1 MRSTEIFGNKRGGN
15 MIETVIAPNNMQV
28 VVIPPKSREET
39 KQSSKRLKVAAYCR
53 VSTDEKEQ
61 INSYKAQ
68 IEYYTEKINKNP
80 EWQMAGI
87 FADEGISGTQAKKR
101 PEFLKMIRQC
111 RQGKIDLILTKSFS
125 RFARNTLDSID
136 YIRELRLLGI
146 GVVSE
151 KENMNTLNE
160 DSEMLITILSC
171 FAQAESESISKNVSW
186 GIHQSFKNGNVP
198 MQYSRLLGYRKSEDG
213 QTEIVPDEAEVV
225 KEIYRCYL
233 DGMSMNLI
241 ADRLNEKGLTT
252 KKSNSPYRKSVI
264 QRILTNEK
272 YTGDAILQ
280 KTYVTDCI
288 TKKTRKNN
296 GELPMYI
303 VKNHHEP
310 IISRADFNR
319 VQEEMARRSAKRNIA
334 DKLTKT
340 EQGKYSAK
348 YALSELLICGECGS
362 HYRRVTWTAKGF
374 KEIKWRC
381 ISRIQYGKRKC
392 HDSPTIDEQTLHKAI
407 VSAINEFCEVKDDV
421 AKVLRESVTEELDV
435 DLNGSVQAAQQRI
448 DVLAY
453 NIDGLIKLA
462 TVPESAATAVADI
475 EKFSEEMKALREFIE
490 AEKLKQAKTE
500 RSNAELDIVLKR
512 LENEDLAIAEYDD
525 VVVRQLI
532 EKVTVMDKKTIIVT
546 FKGGFEIRKGLNGNI
561 ALCAGYTPS

>member
-1 MRSTEIFGNKRGGN
+1 MTETLTQNDMR
-15 MIETVIAPNNMQV
+15 
-28 VVIPPKSREET
+28 VVIIPAKSQEEI
-39 KQSSKRLKVAAYCR
+39 KQTKRLKVAAYCR

-61 INSYKAQ
+61 VNSYKAQ

-198 MQYSRLLGYRKSEDG
+198 MQYSRLLGYRKGKNDAP
-213 QTEIVPDEAEVV
+213 EIVPDEAEVV

-241 ADRLNEKGLTT
+241 ADRLNEKGLKT
-252 KKSNSPYRKSVI
+252 KKNNSPYRKAVI

-272 YTGDAILQ
+272 YAGDAILQ

-303 VKNHHEP
+303 VKNHHDP
-310 IISRADFNR
+310 IISRDDFNR

-334 DKLTKT
+334 EKLTKT

-348 YALSELLICGECGS
+348 YALSELLFCGECGA

-392 HDSPTIDEQTLHKAI
+392 HASPTIDEQPLHRAI

-421 AKVLRESVTEELDV
+421 AKVLRESVTEDLDAN
-435 DLNGSVQAAQQRI
+435 LNGGVQAAQQRI
-448 DVLAY
+448 DELTH
-453 NIDGLIKLA
+453 NIDELIKLA
-462 TVPESAATAVADI
+462 AVPESAAAAMTDI
-475 EKFSEEMKALREFIE
+475 QKFSEEMKALREFIE

-500 RSNAELDIVLKR
+500 RSNYELDMVLKR
-512 LENEDLAIAEYDD
+512 LENEDFAIAEYDD

-532 EKVTVMDKKTIIVT
+532 EKITVMDKNTITVT
-546 FKGGFEIRKGLNGNI
+546 FKGGFEVRKGLDNGN
-561 ALCAGYTPS
+561 

>member
-1 MRSTEIFGNKRGGN
+1 M
-15 MIETVIAPNNMQV
+15 
-28 VVIPPKSREET
+28 
-39 KQSSKRLKVAAYCR
+39 
-53 VSTDEKEQ
+53 
-61 INSYKAQ
+61 
-68 IEYYTEKINKNP
+68 
-80 EWQMAGI
+80 
-87 FADEGISGTQAKKR
+87 
-101 PEFLKMIRQC
+101 
-111 RQGKIDLILTKSFS
+111 ILTKSFS

-198 MQYSRLLGYRKSEDG
+198 MQYSRLLGYRKGKNDAP
-213 QTEIVPDEAEVV
+213 EIVPDEAEVV

-241 ADRLNEKGLTT
+241 ADRLNEKGLKT
-252 KKSNSPYRKSVI
+252 KKNNSPYRKAVI

-272 YTGDAILQ
+272 YAGDAILQ

-303 VKNHHEP
+303 VKNHHDP
-310 IISRADFNR
+310 IISRDDFNR

-334 DKLTKT
+334 EKLTKT

-348 YALSELLICGECGS
+348 YALSELLFCGECGA

-392 HDSPTIDEQTLHKAI
+392 HDSPTIDEQPLHRAI

-421 AKVLRESVTEELDV
+421 AKVLRESVTEDLDAN
-435 DLNGSVQAAQQRI
+435 LNGGVQAAQQRI
-448 DVLAY
+448 DELTH
-453 NIDGLIKLA
+453 NIDELIKLA
-462 TVPESAATAVADI
+462 AVPESAAAAMTDI
-475 EKFSEEMKALREFIE
+475 QKFSEEMKALREFIE

-500 RSNAELDIVLKR
+500 RSNYELDMVLKR
-512 LENEDLAIAEYDD
+512 LENEDFAIAEYDD

-532 EKVTVMDKKTIIVT
+532 EKITVMDKNTITVT
-546 FKGGFEIRKGLNGNI
+546 FKGGFEVRKGLDNGN
-561 ALCAGYTPS
+561 